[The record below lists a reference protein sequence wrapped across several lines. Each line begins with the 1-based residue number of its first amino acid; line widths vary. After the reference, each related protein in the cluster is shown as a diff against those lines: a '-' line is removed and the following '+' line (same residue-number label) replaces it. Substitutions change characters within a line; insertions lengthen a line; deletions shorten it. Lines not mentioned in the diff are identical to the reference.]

1 MKICIIGSSGHWSYS
16 LPEITNHT
24 VIGVAAGFADENMD
38 GVVKTLSE
46 NGIQAELFP
55 DAHALIAKQPD
66 IAIINTRFDLNS
78 EYTLECLARNIYVF
92 SEKPLA
98 TSLEELEKIKKI
110 KTDAFVSAMFGISCE
125 PWCLC
130 MRELAEKL
138 GDIRMVNARKSYK
151 LGTRPDFYKSK
162 KTFGGLIPWVGIHAL
177 HWIYFTTGLKFANV
191 VSATNNSV
199 NFGNG
204 DLETT
209 AAAIFNMDNGC
220 IATVTADYFRPQSAP
235 THDDDRL
242 RIVGSKGVAE
252 YMCGRVTLID
262 ESGMREVPLP
272 VGVDVFK
279 MFVDRI
285 SDRVSGISMEES
297 IYITKIAL
305 LTDTAFADF
314 TGTLPL

>member
-1 MKICIIGSSGHWSYS
+1 MKICIIGSSGHWSYA
-16 LPEITNHT
+16 LPELKNHT
-24 VIGVAAGFADENMD
+24 VIGIAAGFDGESMD
-38 GVVKTLSE
+38 GVYGTLSE
-46 NGIQAELFP
+46 NGIRTEIFS
-55 DAHALIAKQPD
+55 DAHELITKRPD

-98 TSLEELEKIKKI
+98 TSLEALEKIKNI
-110 KTDAFVSAMFGISCE
+110 KTTAFVSAMFGISCE

-130 MRELAEKL
+130 MRELAAKL

-177 HWIYFTTGLKFANV
+177 HWIYFTTGLKFKNA
-191 VSATNNSV
+191 VSVTDNSV

-209 AAAIFNMDNGC
+209 AAAVFNMENGC
-220 IATVTADYFRPQSAP
+220 IATVTADYFRPQTAP

-252 YMCGRVTLID
+252 YMCGHVTLID
-262 ESGMREVPLP
+262 ENGMREIPLP
-272 VGVDVFK
+272 DGADVFK

-285 SDRVSGISMEES
+285 SDGISGISQEES
-297 IYITKIAL
+297 VYITEVAL
-305 LTDTAFADF
+305 RADTAGMGLN
-314 TGTLPL
+314 T